1 MNLKKYKRVMQN
13 ITILAVTVIFVSIL
27 LSPHTHMRLG
37 NIFFGE
43 VPRLYNVNYA
53 HLFFS
58 YAAYAPLATAPEFA
72 HYQLSRTLFI
82 RGQLER
88 ALFEAHEELRL
99 YPQNARTYYILG
111 LTYGY
116 LNQEREAIQAFAS
129 FLDVYPNSW
138 AARNDMAWLQFR
150 IGDIEGAYFT
160 IEPVAWIEN
169 PWIQNTYGTIMM
181 NRGEYAIAEIA
192 FLKAQQLATQMT
204 QEEWGR
210 AYPGNDPRI
219 YGIGIKA
226 TLLSISTNLKIIAN
240 KQEDYPQ

>member
-1 MNLKKYKRVMQN
+1 MV
-13 ITILAVTVIFVSIL
+13 LAVTVIFAGVL
-27 LSPHTHMRLG
+27 LSPHIHLRLG

-43 VPRLYNVNYA
+43 VSYLYNVNYA

-58 YAAYAPLATAPEFA
+58 YAAYAPVFSAPEFA

-88 ALFEAHEELRL
+88 SLFEAQEELRL
-99 YPQNARTYYILG
+99 HPDNARTYYILG
-111 LTYGY
+111 LTHGY
-116 LNQEREAIQAFAS
+116 LNQEEEAIDAFAS
-129 FLDVYPNSW
+129 FIEVYPNSW

-160 IEPVAWIEN
+160 IEPVAWIDN

-181 NRGEYAIAEIA
+181 NRGEYADAKKS
-192 FLKAQQLATQMT
+192 FLKAQELTMQMT
-204 QEEWGR
+204 EEEWGR

-226 TLLSISTNLKIIAN
+226 TLQSISTNLEIIAT
-240 KQEDYPQ
+240 KEVGYPQ